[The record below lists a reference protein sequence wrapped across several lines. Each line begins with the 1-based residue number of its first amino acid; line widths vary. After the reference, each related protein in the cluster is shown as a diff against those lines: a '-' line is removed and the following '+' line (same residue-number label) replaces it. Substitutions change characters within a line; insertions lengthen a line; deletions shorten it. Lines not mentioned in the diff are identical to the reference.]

1 MIQDESSQSICSLEA
16 EASVG
21 CASMMMSLIAKKMRL
36 NNGGSNNNNKS
47 ELDKFLA
54 EEPEDGLQFDILAW
68 WKVNSSWFSVLGCL
82 ARDVFA
88 IPISM
93 VASKS
98 AFSTDGRIIDY
109 FRTSLIGFDTL
120 LLST

>member
-1 MIQDESSQSICSLEA
+1 MLFRS
-16 EASVG
+16 
-21 CASMMMSLIAKKMRL
+21 
-36 NNGGSNNNNKS
+36 
-47 ELDKFLA
+47 LA
-54 EEPEDGLQFDILAW
+54 EEPEDGLQFDILTW
-68 WKVNSSWFSVLGCL
+68 RKVNSSWLFVLVCL